1 LKGLALAQREIQIF
15 RLRFEV
21 NIHRINDAA
30 PRLNSNNALLV
41 VDEGGT
47 MIIDKELLK
56 VSDDDT
62 SLDKIVICVVEK
74 FQHGFLDSIAP
85 ASGSEDPLVDKP
97 LNCFPYWQIEKGF
110 IRYNQFSH
118 LGVEPRSDSGAVTAS
133 DGSATS
139 APLKIRVKINDVNDE
154 PPLLEVADSIQ
165 VLENKLVLLGDAIHV
180 QNSIQNT
187 DPGTRG
193 SLITG

>member
-1 LKGLALAQREIQIF
+1 MGF
-15 RLRFEV
+15 DV
-21 NIHRINDAA
+21 SIHRINDAA
-30 PRLNSNNALLV
+30 PRLHSNNALLV

-47 MIIDKELLK
+47 VIIDNELLR

-62 SLDKIVICVVEK
+62 SLDDIVICIAEQ

-97 LNCFPYWQIEKGF
+97 LDCFPYRQIEEGF
-110 IRYNQFSH
+110 IRYNQFAH
-118 LGVEPRSDSGAVTAS
+118 LGVEPRSDGGAVTAT
-133 DGSATS
+133 DGSSTS
-139 APLKIRVKINDVNDE
+139 APLKMRVKINDVNDE
-154 PPLLEVADSIQ
+154 PPLVEVADSVQ
-165 VLENKLVLLGDAIHV
+165 VLENELLLLGDAIHV

-193 SLITG
+193 ALIAGSGFSYFKIIC